1 MQAQVTILPIICRAH
16 FDGADFL
23 PALLEGMNA
32 VCQPDPFRARQ
43 IGY

>member
-23 PALLEGMNA
+23 PALLEVSPVHSGRGKL
-32 VCQPDPFRARQ
+32 VIKWR
-43 IGY
+43 